1 MPSDPNRNETLSRS
15 ESEKPV
21 IRKVIDDLKSR
32 NNISGKTIQVADK
45 GLNCSENILHAVK
58 SGDGYL
64 FSKSV
69 KQLPETEQV
78 WVLLEN
84 DYRDVKNE
92 KGDLLYRIKECV
104 DDFPYKYTDEQ
115 GREKI
120 VRLQEKR
127 VAVYILSSPKNK
139 RMKSADR

>member
-1 MPSDPNRNETLSRS
+1 M
-15 ESEKPV
+15 
-21 IRKVIDDLKSR
+21 
-32 NNISGKTIQVADK
+32 
-45 GLNCSENILHAVK
+45 
-58 SGDGYL
+58 
-64 FSKSV
+64 

-127 VAVYILSSPKNK
+127 VAVYNPQLAKKQKNEISRQIEKAKILRASQAK
-139 RMKSADR
+139 RSEYGDSAKFVTFQAVDEEGKKSKDKVKVLMNEKAIEKAQALAGYNLFVTSE

>member
-1 MPSDPNRNETLSRS
+1 M
-15 ESEKPV
+15 
-21 IRKVIDDLKSR
+21 
-32 NNISGKTIQVADK
+32 
-45 GLNCSENILHAVK
+45 
-58 SGDGYL
+58 
-64 FSKSV
+64 
-69 KQLPETEQV
+69 
-78 WVLLEN
+78 EN

-127 VAVYILSSPKNK
+127 VAVYNPQLAKKQKNEISRQIEKAKILRQARQKDPNTGT
-139 RMKSADR
+139 AQNL

>member
-1 MPSDPNRNETLSRS
+1 M
-15 ESEKPV
+15 
-21 IRKVIDDLKSR
+21 
-32 NNISGKTIQVADK
+32 
-45 GLNCSENILHAVK
+45 
-58 SGDGYL
+58 
-64 FSKSV
+64 

-127 VAVYILSSPKNK
+127 VAVYNPQLAKKQKNEISRQIEKAKILRASQAK
-139 RMKSADR
+139 RSEYGDSAKFVSDLSGR